1 MSISRYLW
9 KLFRYQPGIYV
20 GLSVLLILYAGT
32 FLGEG
37 LVIRAFVDALTGPM
51 TAGLAVWSII
61 LFFVVLR
68 VGRTVLLVLN
78 AVIEATLRHTIGAL
92 LRRNLFTYLLDL
104 PGAQALNSSPGEM
117 ITYFRDDVAEIAVF
131 LVSTVVALAT
141 LLTSLVA
148 VLIMAGTSLFMT
160 LIVFLPF
167 VIIFIFISLI
177 GSRLRTYRGVSRRAT
192 GNITRSIREIF
203 QTVQAIQ
210 LANAQERVIDQ
221 FRVINDTRRKAALVE
236 RIFTALLQAFSAN
249 IVNLSMGLVLLFVG
263 PLLLAGDFSLGDF
276 ALFLSYLVITTTLPN
291 ILGSFLMRYK
301 QAGVSFE
308 RMQSILNASPP
319 YQLVAYGPVYLRGEY
334 PQVPPITRTELDN
347 LERLRVRGL
356 TYHHPDSS
364 NGIENVDLDVSRGSF
379 TVITG
384 RIGSG
389 KTTLLR
395 VLLGLLPKEE
405 GMMYWNE
412 KQITDPSSF
421 FIPPRCAY
429 TPQVPRL
436 FSKTLKENI
445 LLGQRDQ
452 PEQLQTALRLAVLEE
467 DLASLEGG
475 IDTTVGPRGVKLS
488 GGQLQRAAAAR
499 MFVNDAHLYV
509 FDDLSSALDTRTEQL
524 LWQRLFEQQE
534 RTCLVV
540 SHRKAALLHA
550 DHILVMKD
558 GHVIAEGTLSKL
570 LEECSEMQL
579 LWSHEEAYNKQ

>member
-1 MSISRYLW
+1 MSMSRYLW
-9 KLFRYQPGIYV
+9 KIFRYQPGVYA
-20 GLSVLLILYAGT
+20 GLSVLLILYAST

-37 LVIRAFVDALTGPM
+37 IVIRAFIDALTSPLSV
-51 TAGLAVWSII
+51 GLAVWSII
-61 LFFVVLR
+61 LFFVALR

-78 AVIEATLRHTIGAL
+78 AVIETTLRHTIGAL
-92 LRRNLFTYLLDL
+92 LRRNLFTHLLDL
-104 PGAQALNSSPGEM
+104 PGAQALSSSPGEM
-117 ITYFRDDVAEIAVF
+117 ITYFRDDVAEIAMF
-131 LVSTVVALAT
+131 LVSSVVALAT

-148 VLIMAGTSLFMT
+148 VLIMAGTSLLMT

-177 GSRLRTYRGVSRRAT
+177 GSRVRKYRGVSRRAT

-221 FRVINDTRRKAALVE
+221 FRGINDTRRKAALVE
-236 RIFTALLQAFSAN
+236 RVFTALLQAFSAN
-249 IVNLSMGLVLLFVG
+249 IVNLSMGLVLLFAG
-263 PLLLAGDFSLGDF
+263 PLLLAGHFSLGDF

-308 RMQSILNASPP
+308 RMQSLLTASSPD
-319 YQLVAYGPVYLRGEY
+319 QLVAYGPVYLRGEY
-334 PQVPPITRTELDN
+334 PPIPPIVRTGSDK
-347 LERLRVRGL
+347 LERLQVRGL
-356 TYHHPDSS
+356 TYHYPASS
-364 NGIENVDLDVSRGSF
+364 NGIENVDLDLHRGSF

-395 VLLGLLPKEE
+395 VLLGLLSEEE
-405 GMMYWNE
+405 GIMYWNE

-436 FSKTLKENI
+436 FSQTLKENI
-445 LLGQRDQ
+445 LLGKRDQ
-452 PEQLQTALRLAVLEE
+452 PECLQTALHLAVLDE
-467 DLASLEGG
+467 DLVSLERG
-475 IDTTVGPRGVKLS
+475 IDTTIGPRGVKLS

-499 MFVNDAHLYV
+499 MFVNNAHLYV
-509 FDDLSSALDTRTEQL
+509 FDDLSSALDIKTEQL

-558 GHVIAEGTLSKL
+558 GHMIAEGTLSKL

-579 LWSHEEAYNKQ
+579 LWSSEEEA